1 MRYLTLY
8 LLLFLNSDILYAQT
22 YAIKADRLISGDN
35 DILNPTVIVYKD
47 KIVDINYNSQI
58 PDSAQVIDL
67 KGYTILPGM
76 MDVHTHLLYDGGG
89 DYEKD
94 LYRNSPA
101 FRAVRATTYLE
112 ISLKNG
118 FTTLRDVCTE
128 GAGFAD
134 VDLQKA
140 LDMDLIQGPRI
151 LPSTKGIATKGQ
163 YYPSPKYQNW
173 EIDLPSGTQYVTGE
187 TQCREAVRDQISH
200 GAKWIKVFV
209 DWSAVSF
216 TYEELSIIVEEAKR
230 FNVRIAAHATTKAGI
245 DLAIKCGV
253 ASIEHGDAFDD
264 DLIQKAITRHVFW
277 SPTISVF
284 EHFKTD
290 LTMMYENLNKANKK
304 GLKVVVGTDIGSFP
318 WTKNQAKEL
327 EYYVKKADFKP
338 LDAIKSATLYPA
350 ELLGFEK
357 SLGRI
362 EKFFIA
368 DIIAVKGNPL
378 ADITLLQKVEFVM
391 KAGKIYKKPF

>member
-1 MRYLTLY
+1 MQRII
-8 LLLFLNSDILYAQT
+8 FLVLIFVLCETTSAQT
-22 YAIKADRLISGDN
+22 FAIKADRLITGDKN
-35 DILNPTVIVYKD
+35 LLNPTVIVYKD
-47 KIVDINYNSQI
+47 EIIDVNFDNRI

-67 KGYTILPGM
+67 KGYTILPGL
-76 MDVHTHLLYDGGG
+76 MDVHTHLLYDGGD

-101 FRAVRATTYLE
+101 FRAVRATSYLD

-140 LDMDLIQGPRI
+140 LNQGFIHGPRV

-187 TQCREAVRDQISH
+187 VQCREAVREQISR
-200 GAKWIKVFV
+200 GAKWIKVYA

-216 TYEELSIIVEEAKR
+216 TFEELSTIVQEAKR
-230 FNVRIAAHATTKAGI
+230 FKVRVAAHATTKEGI

-253 ASIEHGDAFDD
+253 ASIEHGDAFDN
-264 DLIQKAITRHVFW
+264 DLMQKAIDNNVCW

-284 EHFKTD
+284 EYYKRN
-290 LTMMYENLNKANKK
+290 LTTMYQNLDKANKK
-304 GLKVVVGTDIGSFP
+304 GLKVVLGTDIGSFP
-318 WTKNQAKEL
+318 WTNNQAKEL
-327 EYYVKKADFKP
+327 EYYVKNANFKP
-338 LDAIKSATLYPA
+338 IDAIKSATLYPA

-357 SLGRI
+357 TLGQI
-362 EKFFIA
+362 EKSFIA

-378 ADITLLQKVEFVM
+378 TDITLLQKVEFVM
-391 KAGKIYKKPF
+391 KEGKVYKKP